1 MVHDIVSP
9 VGVLDPDSSARLL
22 PALSPFPFPP
32 GASRHYGC
40 LVADHGHL
48 AHVCVVGQLR
58 EHKGRNIRTRY
69 RLSCVRTPEI
79 NTVFALGRFVGESR
93 RSHDYPIEVA
103 LFDRLFLA
111 LLVLVDVFHHERPD
125 DPIVEKT
132 NVTLAVPDSDAG
144 YTDQAAHPM
153 LVHRADEVVRTL
165 REKGCGTRAA
175 RVPSAE
181 STASWPATDSST
193 EDTSSAFPCN
203 TLGRWSSGTT
213 ADGSRASAV
222 TSWPCASASR
232 IRICPVAPVAPMM
245 RTFTPLL

>member
-48 AHVCVVGQLR
+48 AHVCVVGELR

-79 NTVFALGRFVGESR
+79 NPVLALGRFVSESR
-93 RSHDYPIEVA
+93 RTHDYPIEVA

-111 LLVLVDVFHHERPD
+111 GLVLVDVLHDERQH

-132 NVTLAVPDSDAG
+132 DVPLAVTGSDAG
-144 YTDQAAHPM
+144 CADQAAHTL
-153 LVHRADEVVRTL
+153 LVHRADEVLRTL
-165 REKGCGTRAA
+165 REKGCGTGAA
-175 RVPSAE
+175 LVSA
-181 STASWPATDSST
+181 
-193 EDTSSAFPCN
+193 
-203 TLGRWSSGTT
+203 
-213 ADGSRASAV
+213 
-222 TSWPCASASR
+222 
-232 IRICPVAPVAPMM
+232 
-245 RTFTPLL
+245 